1 MLKIVIL
8 IAVLVALAAPLRA
21 QVQLPNLQLD
31 INGTQIFTT
40 GQEIGD
46 PRGIGFTLSKRIAP
60 RAFLK
65 VEFDRF
71 TKSASSTERVYED
84 YPSTDFTFVPF
95 ESRYRLW
102 SVEVA
107 ILRTISY
114 SNYTF
119 FNIGGG
125 LVFAG
130 LDQNRRSD
138 NELIERDFDTGH
150 YIGVAIE
157 MDVLIVASDNFPAAL
172 RFGFAH
178 KFLTH
183 PTMETD
189 ISVAYGGYSGSN
201 WVPDN
206 LTTTEFSLSL
216 GWVISR

>member
-1 MLKIVIL
+1 MLRIVIVTL
-8 IAVLVALAAPLRA
+8 LLALPGFALA
-21 QVQLPNLQLD
+21 QLPNLQLD
-31 INGTQIFTT
+31 VNGTQIYT
-40 GQEIGD
+40 ENDRIDD
-46 PRGIGFTLSKRIAP
+46 PRGIGFTLAKRIAP
-60 RAFLK
+60 KAFLK
-65 VEFDRF
+65 IEFDRF
-71 TKSASSTERVYED
+71 AKNTSSTLRVYED

-95 ESRYRLW
+95 DIRHHLW

-125 LVFAG
+125 FVFAG
-130 LDQNRRSD
+130 LDQNRQ
-138 NELIERDFDTGH
+138 NEVDLRNYDFDTGH
-150 YIGVAIE
+150 YIGVVIE

-183 PTMETD
+183 PSMETSIAVPD
-189 ISVAYGGYSGSN
+189 IGPSGSS

-206 LTTTEFSLSL
+206 LTTTEFSLSI
-216 GWVISR
+216 GWVISK